1 LAAPVTSTHPS
12 LHLHSSAS
20 ESIEWVRHDFLAGA
34 YLPGWP
40 LSTSSAALTGS

>member
-1 LAAPVTSTHPS
+1 MG
-12 LHLHSSAS
+12 
-20 ESIEWVRHDFLAGA
+20 RHDVLTGA